1 MKSYSR
7 KVHYMEYSGS
17 RPTLG
22 LVVGEKCSLMVDAG
36 SSVDHAEEFL
46 ECANSIGVK
55 NLKYVAITHHHW
67 DHISGIPYLN
77 LVSIGS
83 CKTQEQAGL
92 DIGFEK
98 KLKLDL
104 GGVKCIVEH
113 IGGDHSDDSSLVYV
127 ENEKIMFL
135 GDATYRGF
143 WGERRYHSLE
153 NVRRI
158 SDRILSY
165 DCELYVTSHK
175 DPYSRAEM
183 EDMLYRMI
191 ELGETSEKYGSLEE
205 LKLECGLELTTE
217 DEFYLEAFY
226 EGISK
231 KGGERAG

>member
-1 MKSYSR
+1 MKAYSR
-7 KVHYMEYSGS
+7 RVHYMEYSGS
-17 RPTLG
+17 RPALG
-22 LVVGEKCSLMVDAG
+22 LVVGDKHSLMVDAG
-36 SSVDHAEEFL
+36 SSSDHAEEFI
-46 ECANSIGVK
+46 EYAKSIGVF
-55 NLKYVAITHHHW
+55 NLSYVAITHHHW

-77 LVSIGS
+77 LISLGS

-92 DIGFEK
+92 DMGFEK

-104 GGVKCIVEH
+104 GGVKCIIEH

-143 WGERRYHSLE
+143 WGDRRYHSIE

-158 SDRILSY
+158 AERILSY
-165 DCELYVTSHK
+165 DCEFYVTSHK
-175 DPYSRAEM
+175 DPYNRVDM

-191 ELGETSEKYGSLEE
+191 ELGKLAEDYDSLEE
-205 LKLECGLELTTE
+205 LRLGCELELAT
-217 DEFYLEAFY
+217 DDIFYLEAFY

-231 KGGERAG
+231 KGGERVG